1 MHWHGE
7 MSRVRFGRSERGVLA
22 EREGE
27 REREIRDGRET
38 RDNGMEQE
46 REGRATERENHR
58 EW

>member
-38 RDNGMEQE
+38 RDNGTEQE
-46 REGRATERENHR
+46 REGRVTERENHR